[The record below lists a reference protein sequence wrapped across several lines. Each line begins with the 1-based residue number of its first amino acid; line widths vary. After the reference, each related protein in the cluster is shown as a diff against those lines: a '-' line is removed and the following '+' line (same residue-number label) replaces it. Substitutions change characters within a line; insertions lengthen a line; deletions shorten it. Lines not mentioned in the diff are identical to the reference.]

1 MEKARQSISE
11 VSRLVVV
18 ALIASLL
25 VLVAPFQAPSKA
37 DYIDSNLGP
46 IVYNDRVCNLGDPND
61 HSTSATAFEISTSDQ
76 LWEITDCV
84 SNSAT
89 IYFEL
94 GDNID
99 VSQAST
105 ASTNSP
111 IGYSTSS
118 IAYSFSG
125 VLDGNGH
132 EISGISMSASNYG
145 VGLFAY
151 LHNAS
156 ISNLVIS
163 GELETTTQ
171 NYFNQD
177 AAGALAIRSSGTLT
191 LTGITNHS
199 TVSGL
204 AKVGGLV
211 GYVENALLVMSSS
224 NYGTVSG
231 SDGRVG
237 GLVGEVNGD
246 SSVINSYNA
255 GSISGSGDVGGLLGD
270 AGSTANVL
278 NSSNTGTVTGS
289 GDDVGGLL
297 GYVYDFANITSS
309 HNTGTVSGVRNI
321 GGLIGFVDEYDAI
334 IFDSYNNGSV
344 TGLND
349 VGGLVGE
356 VDGDSSVMNSY
367 NSGPISG
374 SGSVGGLLGDV
385 GGTANVLNSSN
396 TGSITGSGAYGDYVG
411 GLLGIVSQ
419 FANITSSHNT
429 GAVSGQDA
437 TGGLIGQV
445 YSEDANI
452 FDSYNTGSVT
462 GTGNY
467 VGGLIGQVREETSNI
482 FDSYNTGSVTGT
494 ANQVGGLVG
503 YTGNANISSSY
514 NSAAIFGSTGIGGL
528 IGLVEKSEL
537 NIFSSYNSGNVT
549 GLIEGV
555 GGLVGDGPNVVTIT
569 FSYNIGEVTG
579 GRRVGGLVGVGATMS
594 IASSYNTGPVS
605 GTTDV
610 DGLVGA
616 ALNGLADG
624 TVSATTVLTSV
635 ASRFAPISTVA
646 EMKLASTYA
655 GLEFDDVWGFG
666 ACTDNQ
672 GFPVLRTF
680 ATVGTYYAYSCGLN
694 SAVAET
700 TAPAPV
706 YSGPILHSPQSMTAG
721 QEVTYTGRRLSSV
734 TSAYVG
740 TTQLTVVSTADELLV
755 LGVPESMA
763 PGVYDLVLES
773 SFGTLTFQ
781 QGLTVIANQ
790 AVVVPE
796 NAETSVDSPI
806 LTAGSFKGYVAIY
819 TKGYEGQR
827 LSAKVAGKWLVVEEL
842 KESWK
847 TFDYSRTVRF
857 TGAGYAITV
866 DLYIDREFVKSVELV
881 TK

>member
-46 IVYNDRVCNLGDPND
+46 IVYNDRVCNLGDPNN
-61 HSTSATAFEISTSDQ
+61 HSTSDTAFEISTSDQ

-84 SNSAT
+84 SDSAT

-111 IGYSTSS
+111 IGYSTSGD
-118 IAYSFSG
+118 ISFSG
-125 VLDGNGH
+125 VLDGNNKQ
-132 EISGISMSASNYG
+132 ISGLNMSTTSYG

-151 LHNAS
+151 LHNAT
-156 ISNLVIS
+156 ISNLVLS

-171 NYFNQD
+171 NTDNHD

-191 LTGITNHS
+191 LTGITNRS
-199 TVSGL
+199 TVSGVTR
-204 AKVGGLV
+204 VGGLV
-211 GYVENALLVMSSS
+211 GYVEEDLLVMSSS

-231 SDGRVG
+231 SGQRVG
-237 GLVGEVNGD
+237 GLVGRVEYGD
-246 SSVINSYNA
+246 TSVINSYNA
-255 GSISGSGDVGGLLGD
+255 GPISGSGDVGGLLGY
-270 AGSTANVL
+270 ARRTANVL

-297 GYVYDFANITSS
+297 GYAYANANITSS
-309 HNTGTVSGVRNI
+309 HNTGTVSGVSDI
-321 GGLIGFVDEYDAI
+321 
-334 IFDSYNNGSV
+334 
-344 TGLND
+344 
-349 VGGLVGE
+349 
-356 VDGDSSVMNSY
+356 
-367 NSGPISG
+367 
-374 SGSVGGLLGDV
+374 GGLLGDV
-385 GGTANVLNSSN
+385 NGTANVLNSSN
-396 TGSITGSGAYGDYVG
+396 TGTVTGSGDEVG
-411 GLLGIVSQ
+411 GLLGFVNHY
-419 FANITSSHNT
+419 ANITSSHNT
-429 GAVSGQDA
+429 GTVSGVSNI
-437 TGGLIGQV
+437 GGLVGQV
-445 YSEDANI
+445 DDHDANI

-462 GTGNY
+462 GTEDY
-467 VGGLIGQVREETSNI
+467 
-482 FDSYNTGSVTGT
+482 
-494 ANQVGGLVG
+494 VGGLVG
-503 YTGNANISSSY
+503 WVTENANISSSY
-514 NSAAIFGSTGIGGL
+514 NSGAISGSENIGGL
-528 IGLVEKSEL
+528 VGYVDRHTL
-537 NIFSSYNSGNVT
+537 NILSSYNSGNVT
-549 GLIEGV
+549 GSGRV

-579 GRRVGGLVGVGATMS
+579 VSYVGGLVGVGATIS

-605 GTTDV
+605 GTTDT

-616 ALNGLADG
+616 ATDG
-624 TVSATTVLTSV
+624 QSDIPVAATSVFTSV
-635 ASRFAPISTVA
+635 ASRFASTSTVA

-655 GLEFDDVWGFG
+655 GIEFDDVWGFG

-680 ATVGTYYAYSCGLN
+680 ATVDTYYAYSCGLN

-700 TAPAPV
+700 AAPAPV

-721 QEVTYTGRRLSSV
+721 QVVTYTGRRLSSV

-755 LGVPESMA
+755 LDVPASMA
-763 PGVYDLVLES
+763 PGVYDLVLQS
-773 SFGTLTFQ
+773 SYGTLTFQ
-781 QGLTVIANQ
+781 QGLTVVANQ
-790 AVVVPE
+790 ELAEPE

-827 LSAKVAGKWLVVEEL
+827 LSARVAGKWLVVEEL

-866 DLYIDREFVKSVELV
+866 DLYINREFVKSVQLA